1 VDDGFDRSAESA
13 APPKDC
19 HPKDCDAAIAM
30 NDDKHNGGL
39 IQIKKQEDVC
49 PGKKSKINL
58 ADVRERIDFAVA
70 DDAERKTGPQYWR
83 SLQELAGSEEFQEAL
98 HREFPKGASEW
109 LDTVSRRGFLKVM
122 GASLGLAGLTTAT
135 GCVKLPKETIV
146 PYVRQPEGVIPGRPM
161 YYATAVTLGG
171 YASPVL
177 VESHLGRPTKIEGN
191 NLHPASLG
199 GTDIFTQ
206 ASILSLYDP
215 DRSQTVNSLGD
226 VRSWQHFLDA
236 IRGPLSAQKNLQG
249 AGIRILTPTI
259 SSPTLAD
266 QLRNFL
272 KTYPQAKWHVW
283 EPVNRD
289 NVLEGAKLAFGQPVE
304 TRYDFSKADV
314 IVSLDADFLYA
325 GYPGNTKYIRDF
337 ANRRNPPK
345 VDPNDYLEDRAG
357 GETLPGMN
365 RLYVIEST
373 PSSTGAKADHRVGV
387 RAGDI
392 EYAFHAIHGI
402 ELLKGNFPGWSSEQ
416 QAVLAK
422 AYRDLPRTP
431 GKSIV
436 LVGDHQPPL
445 LHALAHQMNLEL
457 GNVGSTIFY
466 TDPVDANPVNQTES
480 IKELVADMRG
490 GKVDLLIILGG
501 NPAYDAPADLNF
513 ADALKNGNIPL
524 RVHYGLHQNETA
536 ELCQWHVPA
545 THELESW
552 GDARAYDGTVSIIQP
567 LIAPLYNGKSEIEF
581 VALLNGQ
588 ADATG
593 YDLTR
598 AYWQK
603 QHAGGDF
610 EQFWRKSLH
619 DGWIEGTTFAPKSLS
634 VRSGSIPLAAESNS
648 SAIEL
653 NIRRDPTIYDGH
665 FSNNGWLQELPK
677 PMTKLTWDNAVL
689 IGPKMA
695 ERLGIASEDV
705 VELELNGKKIQG
717 PVWIQAGHPDNS
729 VTITLGYGRKRAG
742 RVGTGQGFNAYE
754 LRTTANPWIASGVK
768 ITKTGATYPLADTQ
782 GMQSME
788 TPDGA
793 TRPLVRE
800 TTLEEYKKEPNFAK
814 EEETPYDVTLY
825 ENYPYKEEKY
835 AWGMAID
842 LNKCVG
848 CNNCMIACQSENNI
862 AVVGKEQT
870 HLGRHM
876 HWIRID
882 TYYEGDRDNP
892 RAFFQPVPCM
902 QCENAPC
909 EVVCPVGATNHST
922 EGLNDMVYN
931 RCVGTRYCSNNCPYK
946 VRRFNFLLF
955 SDWDTPQYKL
965 MRNPDVT
972 VRSRGVMEKCT
983 YCIQRINERR
993 IDTETASVREGKD
1006 IRIGDEL
1013 QTACQQ
1019 SCPAGAIVFGNIND
1033 PNSNVSKWKA
1043 QARNYSLLGELN
1055 TRPRTTYLAEVRNP
1069 NPELE
1074 G

>member
-1 VDDGFDRSAESA
+1 
-13 APPKDC
+13 
-19 HPKDCDAAIAM
+19 M
-30 NDDKHNGGL
+30 TNDEKNNGGL
-39 IQIKKQEDVC
+39 IQIKTREDIC
-49 PGKKSKINL
+49 PGKKSTLDLN
-58 ADVRERIDFAVA
+58 AVREKIDQATA
-70 DDAERKTGPQYWR
+70 HDAGLAEKEKTGPEYWR
-83 SLQELAGSEEFQEAL
+83 SLEELVGSEAFQSAL

-109 LDTVSRRGFLKVM
+109 VDSVSRRGFLKVM
-122 GASLGLAGLTTAT
+122 GASLGLAGLTATT
-135 GCVKLPKETIV
+135 GCVRLPSEPIV

-191 NLHPASLG
+191 DLHPASLG

-206 ASILSLYDP
+206 ASILGLYDP
-215 DRSQTVNSLGD
+215 DRSQTVTSMGD
-226 VRSWQHFLDA
+226 VRSWQAFMSA
-236 IRGPLSAQKNLQG
+236 IRGPLSAQKAVQG

-272 KTYPQAKWHVW
+272 KIYPQAKWHVY

-304 TRYDFSKADV
+304 TRYDLSKADV
-314 IVSLDADFLYA
+314 IVSLDADFLSA
-325 GYPGNTKYIRDF
+325 GFPGNTKYIRDF
-337 ANRRNPPK
+337 AYRRNPDAP
-345 VDPNDYLEDRAG
+345 
-357 GETLPGMN
+357 MN

-373 PSSTGAKADHRVGV
+373 PTTTGAKADHRWPASAMQFVWSAQDLFYGI
-387 RAGDI
+387 ATKGDSMN
-392 EYAFHAIHGI
+392 GS
-402 ELLKGNFPGWSSEQ
+402 KG
-416 QAVLAK
+416 LAPIV
-422 AYRDLPRTP
+422 RDLVDHL
-431 GKSIV
+431 GASV
-436 LVGDHQPPL
+436 VVAGDHQPPIV
-445 LHALAHQMNLEL
+445 HAMAHAINAKL
-457 GNVGSTIFY
+457 GNVGKTVFY
-466 TDPVDANPVNQTES
+466 TDPVDANPINQAES
-480 IKELVADMRG
+480 IKELAADMQA
-490 GKVDLLIILGG
+490 GKVDLLIILNG
-501 NPAYDAPADLNF
+501 NPAYNAPADLNF
-513 ADALKNGNIPL
+513 AELLKSNKVPL

-545 THELESW
+545 AHELESW

-581 VALLNGQ
+581 VALLSGQ

-603 QHAGGDF
+603 QHSGADF

-619 DGWIEGTTFAPKSLS
+619 DGWIEGTTSNPKPVQAKSGDFGGGA
-634 VRSGSIPLAAESNS
+634 VRDGDPN
-648 SAIEL
+648 AIEL
-653 NIRRDPTIYDGH
+653 NIRRDPTIYDGQ

-677 PMTKLTWDNAVL
+677 PMTKLTWDNAIL

-695 ERLGIASEDV
+695 QRLNITTEDV
-705 VELELNGKKIQG
+705 VELELNGKKVTG

-729 VTITLGYGRKRAG
+729 VTITLGYGRTHAG
-742 RVGTGQGFNAYE
+742 RVGTAQGFNAYA
-754 LRTTANPWIASGVK
+754 LRTSANPWIASGVK
-768 ITKTGATYPLADTQ
+768 ISKTGATYKLASTQ
-782 GMQSME
+782 GYQSMD

-793 TRPLVRE
+793 HRPLVRE
-800 TTLEEYKKEPNFAK
+800 TTLEEYKKDPAFAK
-814 EEETPYDVTLY
+814 EDEVPKDLTLY
-825 ENYPYKEEKY
+825 EPYPYDKEDY
-835 AWGMAID
+835 AWGMTID
-842 LNKCVG
+842 LNSCVG
-848 CNNCMIACQSENNI
+848 CNNCMLACQSENNI
-862 AVVGKEQT
+862 AVVGKEQVVI
-870 HLGRHM
+870 GRHM
-876 HWIRID
+876 HWIRVD
-882 TYYEGDRDNP
+882 AYYQGDRDNP
-892 RAFFQPVPCM
+892 KAFFQPVPCM

-955 SDWDTPQYKL
+955 QDWETPQYKM
-965 MRNPDVT
+965 MRNPDVSI
-972 VRSRGVMEKCT
+972 RSRGVMEKCT
-983 YCIQRINERR
+983 YCIQRINEKR
-993 IDTETASVREGKD
+993 IDAETASVREEKK
-1006 IRIGDEL
+1006 ILIGDEL

-1033 PNSNVSKWKA
+1033 PNSKVSKLKS
-1043 QARNYSLLGELN
+1043 QSRNYSLLGELN